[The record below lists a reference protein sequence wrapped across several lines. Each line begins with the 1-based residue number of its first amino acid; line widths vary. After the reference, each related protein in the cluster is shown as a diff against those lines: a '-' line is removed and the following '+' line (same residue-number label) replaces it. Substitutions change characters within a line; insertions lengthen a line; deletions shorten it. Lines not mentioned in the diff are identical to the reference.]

1 MMQISIE
8 MKNQHDDIS
17 LDVDQ
22 PSETVSIE
30 TMEVSEIVSD
40 DYERLKNKPTLNGV
54 VIRGD
59 MYESDPTVPQWAKSP
74 DKPQYTPEEL
84 KAVGE
89 DNVITLEEI
98 DAIFNGL

>member
-1 MMQISIE
+1 MQISIE

-30 TMEVSEIVSD
+30 TGEVSEIVSD

-54 VIRGD
+54 VICGD

>member
-1 MMQISIE
+1 MQISIE

-30 TMEVSEIVSD
+30 TGEVSEIVSD

-54 VIRGD
+54 VICGD

-74 DKPQYTPEEL
+74 DKPQYTLEEL

>member
-1 MMQISIE
+1 MQISIE

-17 LDVDQ
+17 LAVDP
-22 PSETVSIE
+22 PSESVSIE
-30 TMEVSEIVSD
+30 TGEVSEIVSD

-74 DKPQYTPEEL
+74 DKPQYTLEEL

>member
-1 MMQISIE
+1 MQISIE

-54 VIRGD
+54 VIVVTC
-59 MYESDPTVPQWAKSP
+59 MNLIQ
-74 DKPQYTPEEL
+74 Q
-84 KAVGE
+84 
-89 DNVITLEEI
+89 
-98 DAIFNGL
+98 FHNGRNLRINHNIHRKN